1 MTAIRFKVPCPCGNS
16 EACDARL
23 AGFSS
28 TSVQVTACRQ
38 CVARS
43 IVGYEVRTSWAY
55 ANAVP
60 TATTVAHRD
69 GLVSFA

>member
-1 MTAIRFKVPCPCGNS
+1 MSPITFKVTCPCGGGAAV
-16 EACDARL
+16 EARL

-60 TATTVAHRD
+60 TVTTVAHRD